1 MILAGSVFFA
11 ALAVLL
17 FAAMTDHAVDA
28 MFSTLGF
35 VVVIVY
41 TANVITRWILSIL
54 PKEVVSS
61 VGKAVIITG
70 CDTGFGLE
78 LAKRL
83 SHKGFTVY
91 ACCLSMDSDGAKELS
106 GGEFGPGPIKVFQLD
121 VTKHDQVQATVKKV
135 EADLG
140 DKELWSL
147 VNNAG
152 VAIFSELEW
161 CSMSII
167 EHMFNVN
174 VLGAVRVTKAFL
186 PLLRGSKG
194 RVVVVAS
201 VAGHVTYPG
210 FLSYSM
216 TKHALVSFADG
227 LRREMLKWG
236 VSVARIEPSMYKTR
250 IARSDVLTGAL
261 DNSWERTPDA
271 IKEAY
276 GFPYYEDF
284 KGRMQKM
291 ALHARPYLEE
301 VVDGMEQAV
310 TEVRPKLVYRCSGP
324 SDKMRL
330 WFMSLLPTQLLD
342 LLICHV
348 IQPSHRQLS
357 QGSRSTKSSTSSTS
371 SSS

>member
-1 MILAGSVFFA
+1 MFLAGSLFFA
-11 ALAVLL
+11 ALAALL

-35 VVVIVY
+35 LVVIVY
-41 TANVITRWILSIL
+41 TANILTRWILSVL
-54 PKEVVSS
+54 PKDVVSS
-61 VGKAVIITG
+61 AGKAVIITG

-78 LAKRL
+78 LVKRL
-83 SHKGFTVY
+83 SGKGFTVY
-91 ACCLSMDSDGAKELS
+91 ACCLSLESEGAQELTN
-106 GGEFGPGPIKVFQLD
+106 GQFGAGEIKILQMD
-121 VTKHDQVQATVKKV
+121 VTKHDQVQATVKHV

-140 DKELWSL
+140 DKELWCL

-216 TKHALVSFADG
+216 TKHSLVAFADG

-236 VSVARIEPSMYKTR
+236 VAVAIIEPSMYKTR

-261 DNSWERTPDA
+261 DNSWQRTPDA

-291 ALHARPYLEE
+291 AKHARPYLDE
-301 VVDGMEQAV
+301 VVDSMEQAV
-310 TEVRPKLVYRCSGP
+310 TDVSPRLVYRCSGP
-324 SDKMRL
+324 ADKVRL

-342 LLICHV
+342 MLICHI

-357 QGSRSTKSSTSSTS
+357 GGGRSAKSSTSSNS
-371 SSS
+371 S

>member
-1 MILAGSVFFA
+1 MCPSSLFIF
-11 ALAVLL
+11 VLL
-17 FAAMTDHAVDA
+17 YFNI
-28 MFSTLGF
+28 F
-35 VVVIVY
+35 
-41 TANVITRWILSIL
+41 LSPFEIN
-54 PKEVVSS
+54 
-61 VGKAVIITG
+61 IIQG
-70 CDTGFGLE
+70 CDTGFGLD

-83 SHKGFTVY
+83 ISKGFTVY
-91 ACCLSMDSDGAKELS
+91 SCCLSLESEGARELLQIKESSDLVR
-106 GGEFGPGPIKVFQLD
+106 IHQLD
-121 VTKHDQVQATVKKV
+121 VTKYKQIHDVCREV

-140 DKELWSL
+140 DNDLWCI

-161 CSMSII
+161 CSMSVI

-186 PLLRGSKG
+186 PLLRAAKG

-201 VAGHVTYPG
+201 VAGHITYPG

-236 VSVARIEPSMYKTR
+236 VKVALVEPSMYKTR
-250 IARSDVLTGAL
+250 ISRSDVLTGAL
-261 DNSWERTPDA
+261 DNSWEKTPDA

-291 ALHARPYLEE
+291 ALHARPYLGE
-301 VVDGMEQAV
+301 VVDSMEQAV
-310 TEVRPKLVYRCSGP
+310 TDMSPSIVYRCSGP
-324 SDKMRL
+324 TDKVRV
-330 WFMSLLPTQLLD
+330 WIMSLLPIRLLD
-342 LLICHV
+342 MLICHV

-357 QGSRSTKSSTSSTS
+357 GTRSTKSSTSSS
-371 SSS
+371 SS

>member
-1 MILAGSVFFA
+1 MLLTLSVFFA
-11 ALAVLL
+11 ALAALV
-17 FAAMTDHAVDA
+17 FATMSFDSISAV
-28 MFSTLGF
+28 FTTVGL
-35 VVVIVY
+35 VVVVVY
-41 TANVITRWILSIL
+41 IANVFSRWFLHVL
-54 PKEVVSS
+54 PKDVVSS
-61 VGKAVIITG
+61 EGKAVIITG

-83 SHKGFTVY
+83 IGKGFSVF
-91 ACCLSMDSDGAKELS
+91 ACCLSLESEGAKDLS
-106 GGEFGPGPIKVFQLD
+106 RDETGLVKVLSLD
-121 VTKHDQVQATVKKV
+121 VTKHDQVHAVVKKV
-135 EADLG
+135 EAELDG
-140 DKELWSL
+140 KELWCL

-161 CSMSII
+161 CSMSVI

-174 VLGAVRVTKAFL
+174 VLGAARVTKAFL
-186 PLLRGSKG
+186 PLLRGAKG
-194 RVVVVAS
+194 RVVIVAS

-210 FLSYSM
+210 FVSYSM
-216 TKHALVSFADG
+216 TKHALVSLSDG

-236 VSVARIEPSMYKTR
+236 VTVSRIEPSMYKTR

-291 ALHARPYLEE
+291 ARMARPYLAE
-301 VVDGMEQAV
+301 VVDDMERAV
-310 TEVRPKLVYRCSGP
+310 VEVRPRIVYRCSGP
-324 SDKMRL
+324 SDKVRL
-330 WFMSLLPTQLLD
+330 WVMQLLPTRLLD
-342 LLICHV
+342 LVICKI

-357 QGSRSTKSSTSSTS
+357 GGGRSAKS
-371 SSS
+371 SSSSASSP

>member
-1 MILAGSVFFA
+1 MLLAGSVFFV
-11 ALAVLL
+11 ALVTLL
-17 FAAMTDHAVDA
+17 FAAMKDQAVDYLFA
-28 MFSTLGF
+28 SLGF
-35 VVVIVY
+35 TVVVVY
-41 TANVITRWILSIL
+41 TANIITRWILSIL

-61 VGKAVIITG
+61 EGKAVLITG

-78 LAKRL
+78 LVKRL
-83 SHKGFTVY
+83 SGKGFTVY
-91 ACCLSMDSDGAKELS
+91 ACCLSLDSEGALELAK
-106 GGEFGPGPIKVFQLD
+106 GQFGPGEIKVLQLD
-121 VTKHDQVQATVKKV
+121 VTKHDQVQAIVKKV

-186 PLLRGSKG
+186 PLLRGVKG

-216 TKHALVSFADG
+216 TKHSLVAFADG

-236 VSVARIEPSMYKTR
+236 VTVASIEPSMYKTR

-291 ALHARPYLEE
+291 AMHARPYLDE
-301 VVDGMEQAV
+301 VVECMEQAV

-324 SDKMRL
+324 ADKVRL
-330 WFMSLLPTQLLD
+330 WVMSLLPTQLLD
-342 LLICHV
+342 ILICHV

-357 QGSRSTKSSTSSTS
+357 GGVRSAKSSTS
-371 SSS
+371 SSSS